1 MTPPPNSS
9 ANPPTQPPTQ
19 PPRSAGRAPDDAVS
33 STAGGPASPPDAAPL
48 LSIEHLRVAFGET
61 LAVDDVSLT
70 IGRGERV
77 ALVGESGS
85 GKSVTALAILRLL
98 RDAEQGG
105 TIRFDGAELGA
116 KSERAMRG
124 LRGAEIAMI
133 FQEPMSALN
142 PLYTIGDQI
151 METIV
156 LHDGVSKREARARA
170 IALLGRTGIAE
181 AERRV
186 DSYPHQLSGGQR
198 QRAMIAM
205 ALACRP
211 RLLVADEPTT
221 ALDVTIRAQI
231 VELLL
236 DLQRDAGHGRGMAI
250 LLITH
255 DLNLVRRFA
264 QRVAVMEKGRLV
276 ESGPVE
282 RIFSEPDHPYTRR
295 LLDSRPRRTAAPVLP
310 IAPVVLDAREVT
322 VTYRQKLPGIG
333 GWFRRG
339 QFTAVE
345 RASVSVRQGETLGV
359 VGESGSGK
367 STLAMA
373 LLGLQRIAGGS
384 IEFDGR
390 PLGSWRGA
398 EARTLRSRL
407 QVVFQDPFGSLSPRH
422 TIERIVGE
430 GLELH
435 RPELSAEARRE
446 RVIAVLRE
454 VGLDR
459 TVLHRY
465 PHEFSGG
472 QRQRVAIA
480 RALVLE
486 PRVLVLD
493 EPTSALDVSIQQQ
506 VLKLLAGLQRKY
518 NLGYVFISH
527 DLEVIGA
534 MAHRVAVMQ
543 GGVIVETGDVEKIFT
558 APSHAY
564 TRNLLK
570 ALEGRNLPQ

>member
-1 MTPPPNSS
+1 MSAAQMPPP
-9 ANPPTQPPTQ
+9 
-19 PPRSAGRAPDDAVS
+19 DE
-33 STAGGPASPPDAAPL
+33 PL
-48 LSIEHLRVAFGET
+48 LSLERLQVRFGDTVAVEDVT
-61 LAVDDVSLT
+61 LA

-85 GKSVTALAILRLL
+85 GKSVTALSILRLL
-98 RDAEQGG
+98 REAEVGG
-105 TIRFDGAELGA
+105 TIRFAGRDLAA
-116 KSERAMRG
+116 CSEREMRG
-124 LRGAEIAMI
+124 LRGSDIAMI
-133 FQEPMSALN
+133 FQEPMTALN
-142 PLYTIGDQI
+142 PLYTIGSQI
-151 METIV
+151 GETIV
-156 LHDGVSKREARARA
+156 LHDGVSAAEARKRA
-170 IALLGRTGIAE
+170 IALLERTGIAE
-181 AERRV
+181 PEKRV

-211 RLLVADEPTT
+211 RLLLADEPTT

-236 DLQRDAGHGRGMAI
+236 ELQRDEAEKRGMAI

-255 DLNLVRRFA
+255 DLNLVRHFA
-264 QRVAVMEKGRLV
+264 DRVAVMERGRLV

-282 RIFSEPDHPYTRR
+282 RIFAAPEHPYTQR
-295 LLDSRPRRTAAPVLP
+295 LLNSRPQRAVVPVMP
-310 IAPVVLDAREVT
+310 IAPVLLDARHVT
-322 VTYRQKLPGIG
+322 VQFARKRPGIA
-333 GWFRRG
+333 GWFRSAPV
-339 QFTAVE
+339 TAV
-345 RASVSVRQGETLGV
+345 ADVSVSVRQGETLGV

-373 LLGLQRIAGGS
+373 LLGLQRTAQGE
-384 IEFDGR
+384 IEFQGR
-390 PLGSWRGA
+390 ALSSYRGREQTA
-398 EARTLRSRL
+398 LRSNM
-407 QVVFQDPFGSLSPRH
+407 QVVFQDPFSSLSPRH

-435 RPELSAEARRE
+435 RPDLSADARRTKSL
-446 RVIAVLRE
+446 AVLRE

-459 TVLHRY
+459 TVMHRY

-472 QRQRVAIA
+472 QRQRIAIA

-486 PRVLVLD
+486 PRILILD

-506 VLKLLAGLQRKY
+506 VLKLLANLQQKY

-543 GGVIVETGDVEKIFT
+543 GGAIVEAGDVAEIFT
-558 APSHAY
+558 NPSHPY
-564 TRNLLK
+564 TQKLLK
-570 ALEGRNLPQ
+570 AVWKA

>member
-1 MTPPPNSS
+1 MSGTTVS
-9 ANPPTQPPTQ
+9 TQ
-19 PPRSAGRAPDDAVS
+19 DE
-33 STAGGPASPPDAAPL
+33 PL
-48 LSIEHLRVAFGET
+48 LSLEHLNVRFGDT
-61 LAVDDVSLT
+61 VAVDDVT
-70 IGRGERV
+70 FAIGRGERV

-85 GKSVTALAILRLL
+85 GKSVTALSILRLL
-98 RDAEQGG
+98 RDAHVGG
-105 TIRFDGAELGA
+105 TIRFAGQDLGA
-116 KSERAMRG
+116 KSEREMRA
-124 LRGAEIAMI
+124 LRGADIAMI
-133 FQEPMSALN
+133 FQEPMTALN
-142 PLYTIGDQI
+142 PLYTIGAQI
-151 METIV
+151 AETIV
-156 LHDGVSKREARARA
+156 LHDGVSAAEARKRA
-170 IALLGRTGIAE
+170 IALLARTGIAE
-181 AERRV
+181 PDRRV
-186 DSYPHQLSGGQR
+186 DSYAHQLSGGQR

-211 RLLVADEPTT
+211 RLLLADEPTT

-231 VELLL
+231 VDLLL
-236 DLQRDAGHGRGMAI
+236 ELQREEAEKRGMAI

-264 QRVAVMEKGRLV
+264 ERVAVMERGRLV

-282 RIFSEPDHPYTRR
+282 RIFAEPQHPYTQR
-295 LLDSRPRRTAAPVLP
+295 LLNSRPQRAVAPVMP
-310 IAPVVLDAREVT
+310 IAPVLLDARHVS
-322 VTYRQKLPGIG
+322 VQFARKRPGLA
-333 GWFRRG
+333 GWFG
-339 QFTAVE
+339 TTPVTAVSDV
-345 RASVSVRQGETLGV
+345 SVSVRQGETLGI

-373 LLGLQRIAGGS
+373 LLGLQKTVDGN
-384 IEFDGR
+384 IEFQGR
-390 PLGSWRGA
+390 ALSTYRGREQTA
-398 EARTLRSRL
+398 LRANM
-407 QVVFQDPFGSLSPRH
+407 QVVFQDPFSSLSPRH

-435 RPELSAEARRE
+435 RPDLTPDARRAKS
-446 RVIAVLRE
+446 VAVLRE

-472 QRQRVAIA
+472 QRQRIAIA

-486 PRVLVLD
+486 PRVLILD

-506 VLKLLAGLQRKY
+506 VLKLLVNLQQKY

-543 GGVIVETGDVEKIFT
+543 GGMIVESGDVEQIF
-558 APSHAY
+558 ARPSHPY
-564 TRNLLK
+564 TQKLLK
-570 ALEGRNLPQ
+570 AVWKA

>member
-1 MTPPPNSS
+1 MSGT
-9 ANPPTQPPTQ
+9 T
-19 PPRSAGRAPDDAVS
+19 VS
-33 STAGGPASPPDAAPL
+33 THDEPL
-48 LSIEHLRVAFGET
+48 LSLEHLSVRFGDT
-61 LAVDDVSLT
+61 VAVDDVT
-70 IGRGERV
+70 FAIGRGERV

-85 GKSVTALAILRLL
+85 GKSVTALSILRLL
-98 RDAEQGG
+98 RDADVRG
-105 TIRFDGAELGA
+105 TIRFAGQDLGA
-116 KSERAMRG
+116 KSEREMRA
-124 LRGAEIAMI
+124 LRGADIAMI
-133 FQEPMSALN
+133 FQEPMTALN
-142 PLYTIGDQI
+142 PLYTIGAQI
-151 METIV
+151 AESIV
-156 LHDGVSKREARARA
+156 LHDGVSAAEARKRA
-170 IALLGRTGIAE
+170 IALLARTGIAE
-181 AERRV
+181 PDRRV
-186 DSYPHQLSGGQR
+186 DSYAHQLSGGQR

-211 RLLVADEPTT
+211 RLLLADEPTT

-231 VELLL
+231 VDLLL
-236 DLQRDAGHGRGMAI
+236 ELQREEAEKRGMAI

-264 QRVAVMEKGRLV
+264 ERVAVMERGRLV

-282 RIFSEPDHPYTRR
+282 RIFAEPQHPYTQR
-295 LLDSRPRRTAAPVLP
+295 LLNSRPQRAVAPVMP
-310 IAPVVLDAREVT
+310 IAPVLLDARHVS
-322 VTYRQKLPGIG
+322 VQFARKRPGLA
-333 GWFRRG
+333 GWFG
-339 QFTAVE
+339 TTPVTAVSDV
-345 RASVSVRQGETLGV
+345 SVSVRQGETLGI

-373 LLGLQRIAGGS
+373 LLGLQKTVDGN
-384 IEFDGR
+384 IEFQGR
-390 PLGSWRGA
+390 ALSTYRGREQTA
-398 EARTLRSRL
+398 LRANM
-407 QVVFQDPFGSLSPRH
+407 QVVFQDPFSSLSPRH

-435 RPELSAEARRE
+435 RPDLTPDARRAKS
-446 RVIAVLRE
+446 VAVLRE

-472 QRQRVAIA
+472 QRQRIAIA

-486 PRVLVLD
+486 PRVLILD

-506 VLKLLAGLQRKY
+506 VLKLLAKLQQKY

-543 GGVIVETGDVEKIFT
+543 GGMIVESGDVEQIF
-558 APSHAY
+558 ARPSHPY
-564 TRNLLK
+564 TQKLLK
-570 ALEGRNLPQ
+570 AVWKA

>member
-1 MTPPPNSS
+1 MSGTTVS
-9 ANPPTQPPTQ
+9 TQ
-19 PPRSAGRAPDDAVS
+19 DE
-33 STAGGPASPPDAAPL
+33 PL
-48 LSIEHLRVAFGET
+48 LSLEHLNVRFGDT
-61 LAVDDVSLT
+61 VAVDDVT
-70 IGRGERV
+70 FAIGRGERV

-85 GKSVTALAILRLL
+85 GKSVTALSILRLL
-98 RDAEQGG
+98 RDADVGG
-105 TIRFDGAELGA
+105 TIRFAGQDLGA
-116 KSERAMRG
+116 KSEREMRA
-124 LRGAEIAMI
+124 LRGADIAMI
-133 FQEPMSALN
+133 FQEPMTALN
-142 PLYTIGDQI
+142 PLYTIGAQI
-151 METIV
+151 AETVV
-156 LHDGVSKREARARA
+156 LHDGVSAAEARKRA
-170 IALLGRTGIAE
+170 IALLARTGIAE
-181 AERRV
+181 PDRRV
-186 DSYPHQLSGGQR
+186 DSYAHQLSGGQR

-211 RLLVADEPTT
+211 RLLLADEPTT

-231 VELLL
+231 VDLLL
-236 DLQRDAGHGRGMAI
+236 ELQREEAEKRGMAI

-264 QRVAVMEKGRLV
+264 ERVAVMERGRLV

-282 RIFSEPDHPYTRR
+282 RIFAEPQHPYTQR
-295 LLDSRPRRTAAPVLP
+295 LLNSRPQRAVAPVMP
-310 IAPVVLDAREVT
+310 IAPVLLDARHVS
-322 VTYRQKLPGIG
+322 VQFARKRPGLA
-333 GWFRRG
+333 GWFG
-339 QFTAVE
+339 TTPVTAVSDV
-345 RASVSVRQGETLGV
+345 SVSVRQGETLGI

-373 LLGLQRIAGGS
+373 LLGLQKTVHGDIQ
-384 IEFDGR
+384 FQGR
-390 PLGSWRGA
+390 ALSTYRGREQTA
-398 EARTLRSRL
+398 LRANM
-407 QVVFQDPFGSLSPRH
+407 QVVFQDPFSSLSPRH

-435 RPELSAEARRE
+435 RPDLTPDARRAKS
-446 RVIAVLRE
+446 VAVLRE

-472 QRQRVAIA
+472 QRQRIAIA

-486 PRVLVLD
+486 PRVLILD

-506 VLKLLAGLQRKY
+506 VLKLLANLQQKY

-543 GGVIVETGDVEKIFT
+543 GGMIVESGDVEQIF
-558 APSHAY
+558 ARPSHPY
-564 TRNLLK
+564 TQKLLK
-570 ALEGRNLPQ
+570 AVWKA

>member
-1 MTPPPNSS
+1 MS
-9 ANPPTQPPTQ
+9 ASTVSTQHE
-19 PPRSAGRAPDDAVS
+19 
-33 STAGGPASPPDAAPL
+33 PL
-48 LSIEHLRVAFGET
+48 LSLERLHVRFGDT
-61 LAVDDVSLT
+61 VAVDDVTLA

-85 GKSVTALAILRLL
+85 GKSVTALSILRLL
-98 RDAEQGG
+98 RDAEVSGA
-105 TIRFDGAELGA
+105 IRFAGQDLVA
-116 KSERAMRG
+116 KSEREMRG
-124 LRGAEIAMI
+124 LRGSDIAMI
-133 FQEPMSALN
+133 FQEPMTALN
-142 PLYTIGDQI
+142 PLYTIGVQI
-151 METIV
+151 GETIV
-156 LHDGVSKREARARA
+156 LHDGVSAVEARKRA
-170 IALLGRTGIAE
+170 IALLARTGIAE
-181 AERRV
+181 PEKRV

-211 RLLVADEPTT
+211 RLLLADEPTT

-231 VELLL
+231 VDLLL
-236 DLQRDAGHGRGMAI
+236 ELQREEAEKRGMAI

-255 DLNLVRRFA
+255 DLNLVRHFA
-264 QRVAVMEKGRLV
+264 QRVAVMEHGRLV

-282 RIFSEPDHPYTRR
+282 RIFAAPEHPYTQR
-295 LLDSRPRRTAAPVLP
+295 LLNCRPQRAVTPVMP
-310 IAPVVLDAREVT
+310 IAPVVLDARHVS
-322 VTYRQKLPGIG
+322 VQFARKRPGFA
-333 GWFRRG
+333 GWFG
-339 QFTAVE
+339 TVPVTAV
-345 RASVSVRQGETLGV
+345 ADVSVSVRQGETLGI

-373 LLGLQRIAGGS
+373 LLGLQKTAGGE
-384 IEFDGR
+384 IEFQGR
-390 PLGSWRGA
+390 ALSTYRGREQTA
-398 EARTLRSRL
+398 LRSNM
-407 QVVFQDPFGSLSPRH
+407 QVVFQDPFSSLSPRH

-435 RPELSAEARRE
+435 RPDMTPDARRAKSL
-446 RVIAVLRE
+446 AVLRE

-472 QRQRVAIA
+472 QRQRIAIA

-486 PRVLVLD
+486 PRILILD

-506 VLKLLAGLQRKY
+506 VLKLLANLQQKY

-543 GGVIVETGDVEKIFT
+543 DGAVVESGEVSDVFT
-558 APSHAY
+558 RPSHPY
-564 TRNLLK
+564 TQKLLK
-570 ALEGRNLPQ
+570 AVWKA

>member
-1 MTPPPNSS
+1 MSGTTVS
-9 ANPPTQPPTQ
+9 TQ
-19 PPRSAGRAPDDAVS
+19 DE
-33 STAGGPASPPDAAPL
+33 PL
-48 LSIEHLRVAFGET
+48 LSLEHLNVRFGDT
-61 LAVDDVSLT
+61 VAVDDVT
-70 IGRGERV
+70 FAIGRGERV

-85 GKSVTALAILRLL
+85 GKSVTALSILRLL
-98 RDAEQGG
+98 RDADVRG
-105 TIRFDGAELGA
+105 TIRFAGQDLGA
-116 KSERAMRG
+116 KSEREMRA
-124 LRGAEIAMI
+124 LRGADIAMI
-133 FQEPMSALN
+133 FQEPMTALN
-142 PLYTIGDQI
+142 PLYTIGAQI
-151 METIV
+151 AETIV
-156 LHDGVSKREARARA
+156 LHDGVSAAEARKRA
-170 IALLGRTGIAE
+170 IALLARTGIAE
-181 AERRV
+181 PDRRV
-186 DSYPHQLSGGQR
+186 DSYAHQLSGGQR

-211 RLLVADEPTT
+211 RLLLADEPTT

-231 VELLL
+231 VDLLL
-236 DLQRDAGHGRGMAI
+236 ELQREEAEKRGMAI

-264 QRVAVMEKGRLV
+264 ERVAVMERGRLV

-282 RIFSEPDHPYTRR
+282 RIFAEPRHPYTQR
-295 LLDSRPRRTAAPVLP
+295 LLNSRPQRAVAPVMP
-310 IAPVVLDAREVT
+310 IAPVLLDARHVS
-322 VTYRQKLPGIG
+322 VQFARKRPGLA
-333 GWFRRG
+333 GWFG
-339 QFTAVE
+339 TTPVTAVSDV
-345 RASVSVRQGETLGV
+345 SVSVRQGETLGI

-373 LLGLQRIAGGS
+373 LLGLQKTV
-384 IEFDGR
+384 DGDIQFQGR
-390 PLGSWRGA
+390 ALSTYRGREQTA
-398 EARTLRSRL
+398 LRANM
-407 QVVFQDPFGSLSPRH
+407 QVVFQDPFSSLSPRH

-435 RPELSAEARRE
+435 RPDLTPDARRAKS
-446 RVIAVLRE
+446 VAVLRE

-472 QRQRVAIA
+472 QRQRIAIA

-486 PRVLVLD
+486 PRVLILD

-506 VLKLLAGLQRKY
+506 VLKLLANLQQKY

-543 GGVIVETGDVEKIFT
+543 GGMIVESGDVEQIF
-558 APSHAY
+558 ARPSHPY
-564 TRNLLK
+564 TQKLLK
-570 ALEGRNLPQ
+570 AVWKA

>member
-1 MTPPPNSS
+1 MSDTV
-9 ANPPTQPPTQ
+9 
-19 PPRSAGRAPDDAVS
+19 VS
-33 STAGGPASPPDAAPL
+33 NTGEPL
-48 LSIEHLRVAFGET
+48 LSLEHLHVRFGDT
-61 LAVDDVSLT
+61 VAVDDVTLA
-70 IGRGERV
+70 IGRGERI

-85 GKSVTALAILRLL
+85 GKSVTALSILRLL
-98 RDAEQGG
+98 RDADVSG
-105 TIRFDGAELGA
+105 TIRFAGQDLAG
-116 KSERAMRG
+116 KSEREMRG
-124 LRGAEIAMI
+124 LRGSDIAMI
-133 FQEPMSALN
+133 FQEPMTALN
-142 PLYTIGDQI
+142 PLYTIGAQ
-151 METIV
+151 MGETIV
-156 LHDGVSKREARARA
+156 LHDGVSAAEARKRA
-170 IALLGRTGIAE
+170 VALLARTGIGE
-181 AERRV
+181 PEKRV

-211 RLLVADEPTT
+211 RLLLADEPTT

-231 VELLL
+231 VDLLL
-236 DLQRDAGHGRGMAI
+236 ELQREEAEKRGMAI

-255 DLNLVRRFA
+255 DLNLVRHFA
-264 QRVAVMEKGRLV
+264 QRVAVMERGRLV

-282 RIFSEPDHPYTRR
+282 RIFAEPEHPYTRR
-295 LLDSRPRRTAAPVLP
+295 LLNSRPQRAVAPVMP
-310 IAPVVLDAREVT
+310 IAPVVLDARHVS
-322 VTYRQKLPGIG
+322 VQFARKRPGFA
-333 GWFRRG
+333 GWFG
-339 QFTAVE
+339 TAPVTAV
-345 RASVSVRQGETLGV
+345 ADVSVSVRQGETLGI

-373 LLGLQRIAGGS
+373 LLGLQKTTHGE
-384 IEFDGR
+384 IEFQGR
-390 PLGSWRGA
+390 ALSSYRGREQTA
-398 EARTLRSRL
+398 LRSNM
-407 QVVFQDPFGSLSPRH
+407 QVVFQDPFSSLSPRH

-435 RPELSAEARRE
+435 RPELTPDARRAKSL
-446 RVIAVLRE
+446 AVLRE

-472 QRQRVAIA
+472 QRQRIAIA

-486 PRVLVLD
+486 PRILILD

-506 VLKLLAGLQRKY
+506 VLKLLANLQQKY

-543 GGVIVETGDVEKIFT
+543 GGAIVESGEVADIFT
-558 APSHAY
+558 RPSHPY
-564 TRNLLK
+564 TQKLLK
-570 ALEGRNLPQ
+570 AVWKA

>member
-1 MTPPPNSS
+1 MSGTTVS
-9 ANPPTQPPTQ
+9 TQ
-19 PPRSAGRAPDDAVS
+19 DE
-33 STAGGPASPPDAAPL
+33 PL
-48 LSIEHLRVAFGET
+48 LSLEHLNVRFGDT
-61 LAVDDVSLT
+61 VAVDDVT
-70 IGRGERV
+70 FAIGRGERV

-85 GKSVTALAILRLL
+85 GKSVTALSILRLL
-98 RDAEQGG
+98 RDADVGG
-105 TIRFDGAELGA
+105 TIRFAGQDLGA
-116 KSERAMRG
+116 KSEREMRA
-124 LRGAEIAMI
+124 LRGADIAMI
-133 FQEPMSALN
+133 FQEPMTALN
-142 PLYTIGDQI
+142 PLYTIGAQI
-151 METIV
+151 AETIV
-156 LHDGVSKREARARA
+156 LHDGVSAAEARKRA
-170 IALLGRTGIAE
+170 IALLARTGIAE
-181 AERRV
+181 PDRRV
-186 DSYPHQLSGGQR
+186 DSYAHQLSGGQR

-211 RLLVADEPTT
+211 RLLLADEPTT

-231 VELLL
+231 VDLLL
-236 DLQRDAGHGRGMAI
+236 ELQREEAEKRGMAI

-264 QRVAVMEKGRLV
+264 ERVAVMERGRLV

-282 RIFSEPDHPYTRR
+282 RIFAEPQHPYTRR
-295 LLDSRPRRTAAPVLP
+295 LLNSRPQRAVAPVMP
-310 IAPVVLDAREVT
+310 IAPVLLDARHVS
-322 VTYRQKLPGIG
+322 VQFARKRPGLA
-333 GWFRRG
+333 GWFG
-339 QFTAVE
+339 TTPVTAVSDV
-345 RASVSVRQGETLGV
+345 SVSVRQGETLGI

-373 LLGLQRIAGGS
+373 LLGLQKTVHGDIQ
-384 IEFDGR
+384 FQGR
-390 PLGSWRGA
+390 ALSTYRGREQTA
-398 EARTLRSRL
+398 LRANM
-407 QVVFQDPFGSLSPRH
+407 QVVFQDPFSSLSPRH

-435 RPELSAEARRE
+435 RPDLTPDSRRAKS
-446 RVIAVLRE
+446 VAVLRE

-472 QRQRVAIA
+472 QRQRIAIA

-486 PRVLVLD
+486 PRVLILD

-506 VLKLLAGLQRKY
+506 VLKLLANLQQKY

-543 GGVIVETGDVEKIFT
+543 GGMIVESGDVEQIF
-558 APSHAY
+558 ARPSHPY
-564 TRNLLK
+564 TQKLLK
-570 ALEGRNLPQ
+570 AVWKA

>member
-1 MTPPPNSS
+1 MSEAIV
-9 ANPPTQPPTQ
+9 ANAN
-19 PPRSAGRAPDDAVS
+19 AGE
-33 STAGGPASPPDAAPL
+33 PL
-48 LSIEHLRVAFGET
+48 LSLEHLHVRFGDT
-61 LAVDDVSLT
+61 VAVDDVTLA

-85 GKSVTALAILRLL
+85 GKSVTALSILRLL
-98 RDAEQGG
+98 RDADVSG
-105 TIRFDGAELGA
+105 TIRFAGHDLAG
-116 KSERAMRG
+116 KSEREMRG
-124 LRGAEIAMI
+124 LRGSDIAMI
-133 FQEPMSALN
+133 FQEPMTALN
-142 PLYTIGDQI
+142 PLYTIGAQI
-151 METIV
+151 GETIV
-156 LHDGVSKREARARA
+156 LHDGVSAADARKRAV
-170 IALLGRTGIAE
+170 ALLARTGIAE
-181 AERRV
+181 PEKRV

-211 RLLVADEPTT
+211 RLLLADEPTT

-231 VELLL
+231 VDLLL
-236 DLQRDAGHGRGMAI
+236 ELQREEAEKRGMAI

-255 DLNLVRRFA
+255 DLNLVRHFA
-264 QRVAVMEKGRLV
+264 DRVAVMERGRLV

-282 RIFSEPDHPYTRR
+282 RIFAEPEHPYTRR
-295 LLDSRPRRTAAPVLP
+295 LLNSRPQRTVAPVLP
-310 IAPVVLDAREVT
+310 IAPVVLDARHVT
-322 VTYRQKLPGIG
+322 VQFARKRPGLA
-333 GWFRRG
+333 GWFG
-339 QFTAVE
+339 TAPVTAV
-345 RASVSVRQGETLGV
+345 ADVSVSVRQGETLGI

-373 LLGLQRIAGGS
+373 LLGLQRTTHGE
-384 IEFDGR
+384 IEFQGR
-390 PLGSWRGA
+390 ALSTYRGREQTA
-398 EARTLRSRL
+398 LRSNM
-407 QVVFQDPFGSLSPRH
+407 QVVFQDPFSSLSPRH

-435 RPELSAEARRE
+435 RPDLTPDARRAKSL
-446 RVIAVLRE
+446 AVLRE

-472 QRQRVAIA
+472 QRQRIAIA

-486 PRVLVLD
+486 PRILILD

-506 VLKLLAGLQRKY
+506 VLKLLANLQQKY

-543 GGVIVETGDVEKIFT
+543 DGAVVESGEVADIFGR
-558 APSHAY
+558 PSHPY
-564 TRNLLK
+564 TQKLLK
-570 ALEGRNLPQ
+570 AVWKA

>member
-1 MTPPPNSS
+1 M
-9 ANPPTQPPTQ
+9 
-19 PPRSAGRAPDDAVS
+19 S
-33 STAGGPASPPDAAPL
+33 STVVSNAGEPL
-48 LSIEHLRVAFGET
+48 LSLEHLQVRFGDT
-61 LAVDDVSLT
+61 VAVDDVTLA

-85 GKSVTALAILRLL
+85 GKSVTALSILRLL
-98 RDAEQGG
+98 RDADVSG
-105 TIRFDGAELGA
+105 TIRFAGHDLAG
-116 KSERAMRG
+116 KSEREMRG
-124 LRGAEIAMI
+124 LRGSDIAMI
-133 FQEPMSALN
+133 FQEPMTALN
-142 PLYTIGDQI
+142 PLYTIGTQI
-151 METIV
+151 GETIV
-156 LHDGVSKREARARA
+156 LHDGVTAVEARKRA
-170 IALLGRTGIAE
+170 IALLARTGIAE
-181 AERRV
+181 PERRV

-211 RLLVADEPTT
+211 RLLLADEPTT

-231 VELLL
+231 VDLLL
-236 DLQRDAGHGRGMAI
+236 ELQREEAEKRGMAI

-255 DLNLVRRFA
+255 DLNLVRHFA
-264 QRVAVMEKGRLV
+264 ERVAVMERGKLV

-282 RIFSEPDHPYTRR
+282 RIFAEPEHPYTQR
-295 LLDSRPRRTAAPVLP
+295 LLNSRPQRAVAPVMP
-310 IAPVVLDAREVT
+310 IAPVVLDARHVS
-322 VTYRQKLPGIG
+322 VQFARKRPGFA
-333 GWFRRG
+333 GWFG
-339 QFTAVE
+339 TTPVTAV
-345 RASVSVRQGETLGV
+345 ADVSVSVRQGETLGI

-373 LLGLQRIAGGS
+373 LLGLQRTAHGE
-384 IEFDGR
+384 IEFQGR
-390 PLGSWRGA
+390 ALSTYRGREQTA
-398 EARTLRSRL
+398 LRSNM
-407 QVVFQDPFGSLSPRH
+407 QVVFQDPFSSLSPRH

-435 RPELSAEARRE
+435 RPELTPDARRAKSL
-446 RVIAVLRE
+446 AVLRE

-472 QRQRVAIA
+472 QRQRIAIA

-486 PRVLVLD
+486 PRILILD

-506 VLKLLAGLQRKY
+506 VLKLLANLQQKY

-543 GGVIVETGDVEKIFT
+543 GGAIVESGDVADIFT
-558 APSHAY
+558 KPSHPY
-564 TRNLLK
+564 TQKLLK
-570 ALEGRNLPQ
+570 AVWKA